1 MKNFQEKRRWRNI
14 MESRPV
20 LVFLCFVVFVFAYSV
35 FGLLGKMRETVKNK
49 QTAENKILELQETK
63 ERLLANIG
71 KLETEKGKEESIRE
85 KFGWVKEGEGIIVVV
100 EEKNLE
106 DEDRKSKSGG
116 FFSFFKNLF
125 K

>member
-1 MKNFQEKRRWRNI
+1 